1 MEDTRATEVLLNS
14 PLVRVRCPAC
24 KAILERSALSP
35 LPKGFECKRC
45 GTGVILRGVGVEK
58 NKLERCLVCRYDSF
72 YGEKAFPKFWRFL
85 FLGLAIVLSFFTYGI
100 SLFIFAILDWGLYQ
114 VLPTAKVC
122 YFCKAEYLGF
132 SEEKDDPQLKAY
144 DPHKGIAYD
153 ARALPP
159 VS

>member
-1 MEDTRATEVLLNS
+1 METPPPTHGLEEK

-24 KAILERSALSP
+24 KAILERSALAP

-45 GTGVILRGVGVEK
+45 GTGVILRGQGVEK
-58 NKLERCLVCRYDSF
+58 NTLERCLVCRYDSF
-72 YGEKAFPKFWRFL
+72 YGEKDFPKFWRFF
-85 FLGLAIVLSFFTYGI
+85 FLGIAILLSFFTYGI

-114 VLPTAKVC
+114 VLSTAKVC

-132 SEEKDDPQLKAY
+132 SETKDDPQLKAY